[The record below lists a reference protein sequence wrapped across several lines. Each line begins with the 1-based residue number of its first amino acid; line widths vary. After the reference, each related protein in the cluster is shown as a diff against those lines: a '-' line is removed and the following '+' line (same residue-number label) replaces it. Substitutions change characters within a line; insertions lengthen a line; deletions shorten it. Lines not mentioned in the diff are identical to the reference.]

1 MFDTVWAAVLA
12 LNRTAAIGYSLTDFH
27 YSNEN
32 LSDIIYNE
40 ALNVTFFGLTVS
52 LKL

>member
-12 LNRTAAIGYSLTDFH
+12 LNRTAALGYSLTEFN
-27 YSNEN
+27 YLNEN

-40 ALNVTFFGLTVS
+40 TLKVEFFGLTVS
-52 LKL
+52 